1 MQEHDERSLFSFLNL
16 LSPHFSR
23 STFSEK
29 THELKIHLAI
39 EFMIAT
45 QFQVNVHTFENRMI
59 HFAFFQFGM
68 QVICVKSIVR
78 ESVYQIWAL
87 AMILID

>member
-1 MQEHDERSLFSFLNL
+1 MREACFLFLTYSLLIFPGVL
-16 LSPHFSR
+16 LLR
-23 STFSEK
+23 
-29 THELKIHLAI
+29 LKIHLAI

-68 QVICVKSIVR
+68 QVICVKSIVC